1 MAHYVIVGGGRVGT
15 RLAAALD
22 AAGHGVALVDRDPR
36 TVEGLA
42 PGFSGELVA
51 GVGFDRSALLAAG
64 RPAVRG
70 QSRRWERG
78 WLESDDQ
85 GFHLWRKTGN
95 RLVGAE
101 RSWAPS

>member
-51 GVGFDRSALLAAG
+51 GVGSTAPRCSPRASTARRAW
-64 RPAVRG
+64 RP
-70 QSRRWERG
+70 
-78 WLESDDQ
+78 
-85 GFHLWRKTGN
+85 
-95 RLVGAE
+95 
-101 RSWAPS
+101 

>member
-64 RPAVRG
+64 ASSVRAVLRQHG
-70 QSRRWERG
+70 
-78 WLESDDQ
+78 
-85 GFHLWRKTGN
+85 
-95 RLVGAE
+95 
-101 RSWAPS
+101 